1 MVRKFDTAWA
11 KRMKLIPKWLDRPMH
26 IITFFGEPVIILPIL
41 TIFSYFAIQSDDKT
55 LLKILII
62 GLVGIAI
69 NSAGKWIFARKRP
82 DSAYVHKMWLHT
94 FSFPSGH
101 SGGSMITYGMCAIVL
116 WYIYGIEAG
125 AIALI
130 MAILTS
136 LLIGVSR
143 VYLEAHYM
151 SDVIAGWIIG
161 LVTLGTIALQINL
174 LQF

>member
-1 MVRKFDTAWA
+1 MKPMVRKFDALWA
-11 KRMKLIPKWLDRPMH
+11 KQMKLMPKWFDRPMH
-26 IITFFGEPVIILPIL
+26 VVTFFGEPVIILPIL
-41 TIFSYFAIQSDDKT
+41 IIFSYFAIQSNDRT
-55 LLKILII
+55 LLKVLII

-101 SGGSMITYGMCAIVL
+101 SGGSMITYGMCSLVL

-125 AIALI
+125 ALALTV
-130 MAILTS
+130 AILAS
-136 LLIGVSR
+136 LLIGISR

-161 LVTLGTIALQINL
+161 LITLSVVAYQIGL
-174 LQF
+174 